1 MDPTEA
7 ITFLRR
13 TDYLLFRLGEL
24 LEESTD
30 DPDILTPQQVETILT
45 IADQLQTLETELNLF
60 PVMPEPPPPE

>member
-7 ITFLRR
+7 IIFLRR

-30 DPDILTPQQVETILT
+30 DPDILTPQQAETILT